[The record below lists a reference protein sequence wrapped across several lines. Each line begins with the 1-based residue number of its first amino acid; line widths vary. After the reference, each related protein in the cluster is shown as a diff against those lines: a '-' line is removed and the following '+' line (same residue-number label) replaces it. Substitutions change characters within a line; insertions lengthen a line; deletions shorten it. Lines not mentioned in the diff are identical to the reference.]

1 MIGSPAIE
9 QLFSKLDKNKNKDK
23 DIPFRQK
30 VSFEQRK
37 EEAKGSRTRYYQI
50 NKRQIHAGLR

>member
-1 MIGSPAIE
+1 MIGSATIE
-9 QLFSKLDKNKNKDK
+9 QLVSKLDMNKNKDKDK

-37 EEAKGSRTRYYQI
+37 KEAKDSRTRYQF
-50 NKRQIHAGLR
+50 NKTTNPRL